1 VRRAR
6 HLQLLRRQRHEL
18 AALRL
23 PLLLLTVRL
32 LRVPALLRLLLC
44 RLRIHLLRWQVRLQ
58 HMKHK
63 ASVHGSFAFL
73 SHARIF
79 A

>member
-1 VRRAR
+1 MRRAR

-18 AALRL
+18 AALR
-23 PLLLLTVRL
+23 LLTVRL

-44 RLRIHLLRWQVRLQ
+44 RLRIHLLRWQVCLQ
-58 HMKHK
+58 HMKHT